1 MTRVVGGWLVALAV
15 AGCGGGSGD
24 KTSDAGDAVQLDP
37 GADPAGDEAGD
48 PGADATSTD
57 APGDDGT
64 SDAQTP
70 PSCETP
76 VQGRLAPPAPDP
88 KKFALAVFHFNIQ
101 YVAGGL
107 RGLMP
112 PERDPEGMFDYDND
126 ALEDLIV
133 TESFEP
139 LLDLFLAHPTFA
151 ADIEMQGYMLDVMMD
166 RHPAVVGKMR
176 ALVERGQIAVQS
188 FHYSDQLFTA
198 HSRFSMDRSVEMN
211 RAAFERACLPLSPAV
226 FTQEGQFSEGMLEV
240 MKSAGQ
246 TIGLMKGGPFG
257 YQYSSVPDRLLYTLR
272 GQDVVTTRGM
282 SEGPFAVTWWFVD
295 DGELA
300 LTGERNP
307 YMGSAFRYSEEAAK
321 KLTRH
326 LEQLQADGF
335 FLTTVEDYLRYL
347 KEAGVQAEPL
357 PYSLDL
363 TWRPD
368 DADNLYAW
376 MGRAGLWGPDEA
388 DNEVRTSLERSRIA
402 LMAADTALTWADAEG
417 LDVEVP
423 GLRTAWR
430 DAMRLQVLGEV
441 SDSTGWNP
449 WAGEVRYSLE
459 RAAAALDAAEDILSA
474 VQAASGKPH
483 LVIHTGSGEVEALDA
498 PPPSPAWQPAEAP
511 FEVEVTAPG
520 FDVDTTWREAVFA
533 GTPRLLDLTVTLTR
547 QEPGAASATVS
558 FPRSGDR
565 LIYSPAMLDEVADL
579 ALADIPGSRGQV
591 NVPAANGLVGLGGGV
606 FLLKDLRT
614 VHLSAFFP
622 KAEPRVFFRDQTL
635 NGPGPYVFR
644 FLVLTGATADDA
656 LQSARNLNVVP
667 TVVYP

>member
-1 MTRVVGGWLVALAV
+1 MKRLVGGWMVAMVV

-24 KTSDAGDAVQLDP
+24 GASDAGDAVQVDP
-37 GADPAGDEAGD
+37 GADPAGDEASD
-48 PGADATSTD
+48 PALDAIPLD
-57 APGDDGT
+57 AAGDDGT
-64 SDAQTP
+64 ADAETP
-70 PSCETP
+70 ASCETP
-76 VQGRLAPPAPDP
+76 AQGRLAPPVPDP

-198 HSRFSMDRSVEMN
+198 HSRFSMDQSVALN
-211 RAAFERACLPLSPAV
+211 RRAFERACLPLSPAV
-226 FTQEGQFSEGMLEV
+226 FTQEGQFSEGMLDV
-240 MKSAGQ
+240 MKGAGQ
-246 TIGLMKGGPFG
+246 TIGIMKGGPFH
-257 YQYSSVPDRLLYTLR
+257 YQYTSVADRLLYTLR

-282 SEGPFAVTWWFVD
+282 SQGPFAVTWWFVD

-300 LTGERNP
+300 LTGEMNP
-307 YMGSAFRYSEEAAK
+307 YMGSAFRYSEAAAK
-321 KLTRH
+321 KLTKQ

-335 FLTTVEDYLRYL
+335 FLTTVEDYVRYL
-347 KEAGVQAEPL
+347 KEAGVPAEPL

-376 MGRAGLWGPDEA
+376 MGRAGVWGPDEA
-388 DNEVRTSLERSRIA
+388 DNEVRSSLEGSRIA
-402 LMAADTALTWADAEG
+402 LMAAGAALDWADAEA

-423 GLRTAWR
+423 VLRAAWR

-459 RAAAALDAAEDILSA
+459 RAAAALDAAGDILSA

-483 LVIHTGSGEVEALDA
+483 LAIHTGSGVVEALDE
-498 PPPSPAWQPAEAP
+498 PPPWPTWQPAEAP

-520 FDVDTTWREAVFA
+520 FDVDATWREAVPVGA
-533 GTPRLLDLTVTLTR
+533 PRTLELTLTLTR
-547 QEPGAASATVS
+547 QDPAAASATLS

-579 ALADIPGSRGQV
+579 ALADLPGFQGLV

-606 FLLKDLRT
+606 FLIKDLRT

-622 KAEPRVFFRDQTL
+622 KGESRVFFRDQTL
-635 NGPGPYVFR
+635 NGAGPYVFR
-644 FLVLTGATADDA
+644 FLVLTGATADEA
-656 LQSARNLNVVP
+656 LQSARDLNVVP
-667 TVVYP
+667 TVVFP

>member
-1 MTRVVGGWLVALAV
+1 MTGLGWIVAMVVV
-15 AGCGGGSGD
+15 GCGGGSGD
-24 KTSDAGDAVQLDP
+24 GTPDAGDAVPVDP
-37 GADPAGDEAGD
+37 GGDPAGNEAGD
-48 PGADATSTD
+48 PGPEAPPTD
-57 APGDDGT
+57 APAEDGT
-64 SDAQTP
+64 ADAETP
-70 PSCETP
+70 ASCETP
-76 VQGRLAPPAPDP
+76 AQGRLAPPVPDP

-176 ALVERGQIAVQS
+176 ALVARGQIAVQS
-188 FHYSDQLFTA
+188 FHYADQLFTA
-198 HSRFSMDRSVEMN
+198 HSRFSMDHSVERN
-211 RAAFERACLPLSPAV
+211 RRAFERACLPLSPVV
-226 FTQEGQFSEGMLEV
+226 FAQEGQFSEGMLEV

-246 TIGLMKGGPFG
+246 TVGLMKGGPFH

-282 SEGPFAVTWWFVD
+282 SEGPFTVTWWFVD

-300 LTGERNP
+300 LTGEMNP
-307 YMGSAFRYSEEAAK
+307 YMGSAFRYSEAAAK
-321 KLTRH
+321 KLTQQ

-335 FLTTVEDYLRYL
+335 FLTTVEDYVRSL

-368 DADNLYAW
+368 DSDNLYAW

-388 DNEVRTSLERSRIA
+388 DNEVCTSLERSRIA
-402 LMAADTALTWADAEG
+402 LMAAGAALDWADAEA

-423 GLRTAWR
+423 ALRAAWR

-483 LVIHTGSGEVEALDA
+483 LAIHTGGGVEALDE
-498 PPPSPAWQPAEAP
+498 PPPGPAWEPAEAP
-511 FEVEVTAPG
+511 FEVEVDAPG
-520 FDVDTTWREAVFA
+520 FDVDVTWREAVPA
-533 GTPRLLDLTVTLTR
+533 GVPRTLEFTVRLTR
-547 QEPGAASATVS
+547 QDPTAASVTLW
-558 FPRSGDR
+558 FPRTGDR

-579 ALADIPGSRGQV
+579 ALADLPGSQGLV

-606 FLLKDLRT
+606 FLIKDLRT

-622 KAEPRVFFRDQTL
+622 KGESRVFFRDQTL
-635 NGPGPYVFR
+635 NGAGPDAFR
-644 FLVLTGATADDA
+644 FLVLTGATADEA
-656 LQSARNLNVVP
+656 LQAARDLNVVP